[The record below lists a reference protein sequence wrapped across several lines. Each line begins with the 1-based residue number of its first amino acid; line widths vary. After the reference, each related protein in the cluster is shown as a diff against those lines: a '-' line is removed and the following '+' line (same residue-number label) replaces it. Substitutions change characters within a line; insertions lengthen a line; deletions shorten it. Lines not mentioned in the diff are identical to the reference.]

1 VLRRLT
7 LFLWYAT
14 NINEARIRYWYFM
27 FLSLTNVKF
36 SKRDLNWKKKWKK
49 NEGGWYKNERFTLG
63 PQSKIKD
70 LLCTVSLWELFRKI
84 YINSGKHSN
93 LKLDKCTLFKQK
105 KKNILF
111 YVALFLIHICVK
123 NCYLKISSM
132 DCSNK
137 MKNKWKNKDPG
148 SVVQLV
154 VNTNTVLN
162 LLNHMIKSNHIICLL
177 LNMSL
182 KLIIWLK
189 CSKTKTPLI
198 PVLNLNHLITKK
210 YLPPSTRKRNA
221 QRLNQWKAKRI
232 EAVVYTKV
240 NTEAQTEN
248 RNTQIDETTQTDQQS
263 NHDQIHGRIQ
273 DYKLGGR
280 I

>member
-1 VLRRLT
+1 MYYF
-7 LFLWYAT
+7 LFT
-14 NINEARIRYWYFM
+14 FM
-27 FLSLTNVKF
+27 
-36 SKRDLNWKKKWKK
+36 
-49 NEGGWYKNERFTLG
+49 
-63 PQSKIKD
+63 
-70 LLCTVSLWELFRKI
+70 
-84 YINSGKHSN
+84 
-93 LKLDKCTLFKQK
+93 LK
-105 KKNILF
+105 
-111 YVALFLIHICVK
+111 V
-123 NCYLKISSM
+123 CYLKR
-132 DCSNK
+132 
-137 MKNKWKNKDPG
+137 KNKWKNKDPG

-182 KLIIWLK
+182 KLII

-273 DYKLGGR
+273 DYKLGVR

>member
-1 VLRRLT
+1 V
-7 LFLWYAT
+7 
-14 NINEARIRYWYFM
+14 
-27 FLSLTNVKF
+27 
-36 SKRDLNWKKKWKK
+36 
-49 NEGGWYKNERFTLG
+49 
-63 PQSKIKD
+63 
-70 LLCTVSLWELFRKI
+70 
-84 YINSGKHSN
+84 
-93 LKLDKCTLFKQK
+93 
-105 KKNILF
+105 
-111 YVALFLIHICVK
+111 
-123 NCYLKISSM
+123 
-132 DCSNK
+132 
-137 MKNKWKNKDPG
+137 

-273 DYKLGGR
+273 DYKFLPGMYGHR
-280 I
+280 TNVPFSRASGFYCATIFCRRQLPTLW